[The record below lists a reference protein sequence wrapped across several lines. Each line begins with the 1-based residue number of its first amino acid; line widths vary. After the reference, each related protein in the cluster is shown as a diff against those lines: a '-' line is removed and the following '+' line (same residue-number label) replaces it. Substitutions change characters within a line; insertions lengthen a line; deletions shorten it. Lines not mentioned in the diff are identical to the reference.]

1 MGQGNTTV
9 YRLAL
14 HQPDLRTSDAWLIR
28 AAMRLMPAEL
38 AKVASVLRI
47 QQHFVAENNSH
58 VFVAP
63 EITGVFY
70 SQIF

>member
-1 MGQGNTTV
+1 LGQGNTLI
-9 YRLAL
+9 YRIDPP
-14 HQPDLRTSDAWLIR
+14 QRDPRTSDAWLIR

-38 AKVASVLRI
+38 AKVARI